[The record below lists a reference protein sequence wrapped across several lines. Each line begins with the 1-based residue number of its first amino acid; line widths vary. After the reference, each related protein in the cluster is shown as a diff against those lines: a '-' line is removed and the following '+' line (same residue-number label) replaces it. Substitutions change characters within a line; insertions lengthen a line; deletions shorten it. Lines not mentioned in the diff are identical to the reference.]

1 MDKDLSQTKRPT
13 FKRALRRIN
22 IISVIVTMTLI
33 WLLLSVASVLTLK
46 QYAQKNLELTA
57 ATMTHSLEAALVFA
71 DDAAAAETLAALGQQ
86 GQFSVAE
93 VRDNNQNLIA
103 AWRFNANEADEK
115 LSDFISH
122 WLFPLPVTQPVW
134 HNGEIIGEVRLT
146 ARDSLISHFIWLS
159 LAVLTG
165 SILLASGIAI
175 MLTRHLHNGVVEAL
189 QNITDVVHDVRTN
202 RNFSRRVSEERIEE
216 FHRFAQ
222 DFNSLLDEMEE
233 WQLRLQAK
241 NAQLLRTA
249 LHDPLTGLANRA
261 AFRSS
266 INALMNDNAA
276 RSSSAL
282 LFLDGDNFKLVND
295 TWGHAAGDRVLI
307 EVAKRLAEF
316 GGNRH
321 LPYRLGGDEFAVVL
335 YGVHS
340 EYEVQRISAALS
352 QEFNRPFDLHNGHLT
367 SMTLSIGYALTWE
380 HASAEKLQELAD
392 RNMYLAKH
400 QRTERSIK

>member
-1 MDKDLSQTKRPT
+1 MDKDLSRTTRPT
-13 FKRALRRIN
+13 FKRALRHISM
-22 IISVIVTMTLI
+22 ISVVVTMTLI

-71 DDAAAAETLAALGQQ
+71 DDAAATETLAALGQQ
-86 GQFSVAE
+86 GQFSAAD
-93 VRDNNQNLIA
+93 VRDKNENVIA
-103 AWRFNANEADEK
+103 SWRYNAQETDDK
-115 LSDFISH
+115 LSGYISQ
-122 WLFPLPVTQPVW
+122 WLFPLPVAQPVW
-134 HNGEIIGEVRLT
+134 HNGEIIGEVRIT
-146 ARDSLISHFIWLS
+146 ARDSLISHFLWLS

-175 MLTRHLHNGVVEAL
+175 LLTRHLHNGVVVAL

-233 WQLRLQAK
+233 WQLRLQAR

-261 AFRSS
+261 AFRST
-266 INALMNDNAA
+266 INALMNDDAA

-282 LFLDGDNFKLVND
+282 LFLDGDNFKFVND

-321 LPYRLGGDEFAVVL
+321 QPYRLGGDEFAMVL

-340 EYEVQRISAALS
+340 EYEVQRICAALA

-367 SMTLSIGYALTWE
+367 SMTLSMGYALTWE

-400 QRTERSIK
+400 QRVERVIK

>member
-1 MDKDLSQTKRPT
+1 M
-13 FKRALRRIN
+13 
-22 IISVIVTMTLI
+22 ISVVVTMTLI

-71 DDAAAAETLAALGQQ
+71 DDAAATETLAALGQQ
-86 GQFSVAE
+86 GQFSAAD
-93 VRDNNQNLIA
+93 VRDKNENIIA
-103 AWRFNANEADEK
+103 SWRYNAQETDDK
-115 LSDFISH
+115 LSGYISQ
-122 WLFPLPVTQPVW
+122 WLFPLPVAQPVW
-134 HNGEIIGEVRLT
+134 HNGEIIGEVRIT
-146 ARDSLISHFIWLS
+146 ARDSLISHFLWLS

-175 MLTRHLHNGVVEAL
+175 LLTRHLHNGVVVAL

-233 WQLRLQAK
+233 WQLRLQAR

-261 AFRSS
+261 AFRST
-266 INALMNDNAA
+266 INALMNDDAA

-282 LFLDGDNFKLVND
+282 LFLDGDNFKFVND

-321 LPYRLGGDEFAVVL
+321 QPYRLGGDEFAMVL

-340 EYEVQRISAALS
+340 EYEVQRICAALA

-367 SMTLSIGYALTWE
+367 SMTLSMGYALTWE

-400 QRTERSIK
+400 QRVERVIK

>member
-1 MDKDLSQTKRPT
+1 MDKDLSRTRRPT
-13 FKRALRRIN
+13 FKRALRRISM
-22 IISVIVTMTLI
+22 ISVVVTMTLI

-71 DDAAAAETLAALGQQ
+71 DDAAATETLAALGQQ
-86 GQFSVAE
+86 GQFSAAD
-93 VRDNNQNLIA
+93 VRDKNENIIA
-103 AWRFNANEADEK
+103 SWRYNAQETDDK
-115 LSDFISH
+115 LSGYISQ
-122 WLFPLPVTQPVW
+122 WLFPLPVAQPVW
-134 HNGEIIGEVRLT
+134 HNGEIIGEVRIT
-146 ARDSLISHFIWLS
+146 ARDSLISHFLWLS

-175 MLTRHLHNGVVEAL
+175 LLTRHLHNGVVVAL

-233 WQLRLQAK
+233 WQLRLQAR

-261 AFRSS
+261 AFRST
-266 INALMNDNAA
+266 INALMNDDAA

-282 LFLDGDNFKLVND
+282 LFLDGDNFKFVND

-321 LPYRLGGDEFAVVL
+321 QPYRLGGDEFAMVL

-340 EYEVQRISAALS
+340 EYEVQRICAALA

-367 SMTLSIGYALTWE
+367 SMTLSMGYALTWE

-400 QRTERSIK
+400 QRVERVIK